1 MRLAGAAIIET
12 QIDDGSVLE
21 IRDVRVQQRPPLS
34 KNILPTVR
42 QNRRLRVSLKFLPSI
57 DCRNGDERATKIL
70 V

>member
-34 KNILPTVR
+34 KNIL
-42 QNRRLRVSLKFLPSI
+42 RLCV
-57 DCRNGDERATKIL
+57 KI
-70 V
+70 VG

>member
-12 QIDDGSVLE
+12 QIDDGSVLK

-42 QNRRLRVSLKFLPSI
+42 QNRRLRGALKFLPSI